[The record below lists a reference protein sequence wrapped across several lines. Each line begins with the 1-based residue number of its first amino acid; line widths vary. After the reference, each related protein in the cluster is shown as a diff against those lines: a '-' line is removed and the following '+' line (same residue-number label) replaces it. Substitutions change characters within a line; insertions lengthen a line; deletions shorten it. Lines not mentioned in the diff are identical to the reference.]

1 MKKFLFL
8 TTLAICLAYAVDAQT
23 YSHKEVYDQE
33 FTFTDGIYITKD
45 DMINNHPI
53 EKYRVESSIDPESLI
68 FFDQLMSQKEFT
80 LFDNLGN
87 KTTIKTEKVWGYC
100 SGGTIFINQ
109 NGYFNRLGIIGS
121 ISHFIGIKIITSY
134 RPIDPYLGYSRWG
147 YSPTPIST
155 AESQQYFLEFSTGKI
170 YEYNPTNL
178 EMLLMSDPELHD
190 EYASLPRKKKNSKLF
205 YYMRKFNEKHP
216 LYLPVYE

>member
-1 MKKFLFL
+1 MKKFLLYIIIVCVF
-8 TTLAICLAYAVDAQT
+8 TTVNAQT
-23 YSHKEVYDQE
+23 YSHKEIYDQE
-33 FTFTDGIYITKD
+33 FVFTDGIYITKD

-53 EKYRVESSIDPESLI
+53 EKYRVETNIDAESLD
-68 FFDQLMSQKEFT
+68 FFDQLMSHKEFS

-87 KTTIKTEKVWGYC
+87 RTTIKTENVWGYC

-109 NGYFNRLGIIGS
+109 NGYFNRVGVIGS
-121 ISHFIGIKIITSY
+121 ICHFMGIKIITNY
-134 RPIDPYLGYSRWG
+134 HPYDPFFGYNRWG
-147 YSPTPIST
+147 YVPTPTTT

-170 YEYNPTNL
+170 YEYNSQNL
-178 EMLLMSDPELHD
+178 EMLLMKDVELHD
-190 EYASLPRKKKNSKLF
+190 EYAALSRKKKNSRLF